1 MKNIHVSGLDLNL
14 LLLFHEAYSE
24 RSISRAALKLGIT
37 QSAVSHSLARLRRHF
52 QDDLLV
58 RSGGH
63 MVPTPRAETLAMAVR
78 ELLDT
83 LENRVLP
90 LPQFEPHNAKKVF
103 TLVMSDMGELVSLP
117 PLMQALHR
125 QAPGSSLHSLRL
137 ATSEIIA
144 ALESGR
150 ADLAIANVFEPQ
162 SNIYQQTL
170 YQHDYAVMA
179 SASHP
184 RLQQGL
190 TLQGYLA
197 ERHIVADTG
206 SDDYL
211 RHTVLS
217 PRGLQREVAAT
228 VGGLMTIPWLLESTD
243 LLATVPTH
251 LARVAGPKF
260 NLQAFALP
268 FAALPYAIKT
278 YWHPRSNSDVAHRW
292 FRGLVYD
299 VMHSYPEWKL

>member
-1 MKNIHVSGLDLNL
+1 MNKIHISGLDLNL

-24 RSISRAALKLGIT
+24 RSISRAAQKLGIT

-58 RSGGH
+58 RSGGR
-63 MVPTPRAETLAMAVR
+63 MVPTPRAETLATAVR

-90 LPQFEPHNAKKVF
+90 LAQFEPHTAKKVF
-103 TLVMSDMGELVSLP
+103 TIVMSDMGELVSLP
-117 PLMQALHR
+117 PLMQALHH
-125 QAPGSSLHSLRL
+125 QAPGCSLHSLRL
-137 ATSEIIA
+137 ATPDIIA

-150 ADLAIANVFEPQ
+150 AELAIANVFEPQ

-170 YQHDYAVMA
+170 YQHDYAVVA
-179 SASHP
+179 CANHP

-190 TLQGYLA
+190 TLKSYLT

-206 SDDYL
+206 SDDHL
-211 RHTVLS
+211 HNTALQ
-217 PRGLQREVAAT
+217 PQGLQREVAAT
-228 VGGLMTIPWLLESTD
+228 VGGLMTIPWLLEGTD

-251 LARVAGPKF
+251 LARVAGSKF
-260 NLQAFALP
+260 NLRAFALP
-268 FAALPYAIKT
+268 FPALPYAIKT

-292 FRGLVYD
+292 FRSLVYE